1 MRKKKKKKKFL
12 AFINC
17 MGFFLVEKNC
27 MGLNDYTGSV
37 YIHMYNGYIV
47 STVKFAYNEIVNI
60 SNPCEPP
67 FFNWYVSLW
76 IFF

>member
-1 MRKKKKKKKFL
+1 MQKKIPCIHKL
-12 AFINC
+12 Y
-17 MGFFLVEKNC
+17 GFFFFFLGRKNF

-37 YIHMYNGYIV
+37 YIHMYNGHLV

-67 FFNWYVSLW
+67 FFNWYVSL
-76 IFF
+76 

>member
-1 MRKKKKKKKFL
+1 
-12 AFINC
+12 
-17 MGFFLVEKNC
+17 MGFFFFFFFFLGRKNC

-37 YIHMYNGYIV
+37 YIHMYNGHLV

-67 FFNWYVSLW
+67 FFNWYVSL
-76 IFF
+76 